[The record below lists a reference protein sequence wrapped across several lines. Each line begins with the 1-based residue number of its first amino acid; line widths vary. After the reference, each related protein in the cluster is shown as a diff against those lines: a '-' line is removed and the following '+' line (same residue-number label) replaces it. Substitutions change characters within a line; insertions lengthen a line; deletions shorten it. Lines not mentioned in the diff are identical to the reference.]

1 MDSFGKGFSSQ
12 PPASPKLS
20 ISGET
25 KENDVNHDNLGSNF
39 KSQNPKK
46 PVTKHFMSPTI
57 SATSKVTVP
66 RTKILA
72 EKNESTTSCDN
83 AHYPKSLILDAK
95 NGLHYTGLGASPH
108 CDQTSSWADPACVNA
123 SVFYDGEVNNC
134 FADSSVRPYD
144 PLTNYL
150 SPRPKFLRYK
160 PNRRREIL
168 QRSGIFSSRNQKIVD
183 EQKSSECDQEEL
195 LDSSPQED
203 ADGDED
209 EESEE
214 DEVPNCWCLKG
225 LAKFLVLL
233 VVIGLSTSY
242 ISSMNNPRPSTV
254 VQATG
259 GLMEGYHRIQKH
271 LFEAVYSNV
280 HGSPWQN
287 GSERTLGF
295 TLDDDHELGRYQID
309 LDDEEEWDESTDEII
324 EIPEPPTGEFEDISE
339 DDEGCHT
346 NVHGSPW
353 QNGSKR
359 TLGFTLDDD
368 HELGRYQIDLDDEE
382 EWDESTDEIIE
393 IPEPPTGEF
402 EDISEDDEGCHTN
415 VHGSPWQNGS
425 KRTLGFT
432 LDDDHEL
439 GRYQIDL
446 DDEEEWDESTDEI
459 IEIPEPPTG
468 EFEDIS
474 EDDERDEELICPDW
488 KSAEIINDKVK
499 ETNEASDQFP
509 VFENAQTDAAT
520 DQELN
525 EVEKDSEGLQQCA
538 SLERKPANLIFRADQ
553 LENDH
558 KADQIEGAKAGEEM
572 TRNRPERIEDATTI
586 RDGENYDK
594 AEELNRIYVEDETNE
609 TELQLS
615 EATISGV
622 GDEIFLPAKIE
633 IDDDTQAHTRRFEIG
648 GKSIKDLNFL
658 DLEPIAIAMIIFS
671 IFSII
676 LACLVYRYRLR
687 AIPAPLHDPQLK
699 ASDRKEKLIQAQVCG
714 QVEHAEE
721 RAESILKPSSMSFP
735 FEKGHKE
742 TYIHA
747 PDIEL
752 LGEFVIGEFSTVRRS
767 LDRKGRTIETGET
780 IYSVSHGQSRAQP
793 VARAQ
798 TPNVSSTGSP
808 SYGSFTAE
816 KIMLKK
822 KEGGREGNVK
832 AITTPVRRS
841 SRIRNLSATSP

>member
-39 KSQNPKK
+39 ESQNPKK
-46 PVTKHFMSPTI
+46 PLTKHFMSPTI

-83 AHYPKSLILDAK
+83 DHYPKSLILEAK
-95 NGLHYTGLGASPH
+95 NGLHDTGLGASPH
-108 CDQTSSWADPACVNA
+108 CDQTSSWANSACVNA

-183 EQKSSECDQEEL
+183 EQKFSECDQEEL
-195 LDSSPQED
+195 LDSSPQEGSSQIMMIKAEDNHHDGQD

-209 EESEE
+209 EENEE

-242 ISSMNNPRPSTV
+242 ISSMNNPRPSPV

-271 LFEAVYSNV
+271 LFEAVYTNV

-353 QNGSKR
+353 QNGS
-359 TLGFTLDDD
+359 
-368 HELGRYQIDLDDEE
+368 E
-382 EWDESTDEIIE
+382 
-393 IPEPPTGEF
+393 
-402 EDISEDDEGCHTN
+402 
-415 VHGSPWQNGS
+415 
-425 KRTLGFT
+425 RTLGFT

-538 SLERKPANLIFRADQ
+538 SLERKPANLIYRADQ
-553 LENDH
+553 LENDD

-572 TRNRPERIEDATTI
+572 TRNRPERIEDATTV

-594 AEELNRIYVEDETNE
+594 AEELDRIYVEEETNE

-615 EATISGV
+615 EATTSSV

-671 IFSII
+671 IFSIF

-721 RAESILKPSSMSFP
+721 RAESILKPSSVSFP

-780 IYSVSHGQSRAQP
+780 IYSISHGQSRAQP

-798 TPNVSSTGSP
+798 TLNVSSTGSP

-816 KIMLKK
+816 RSCSRRK
-822 KEGGREGNVK
+822 RE
-832 AITTPVRRS
+832 AEREM
-841 SRIRNLSATSP
+841 

>member
-1 MDSFGKGFSSQ
+1 MDSFEKDFSSKSS
-12 PPASPKLS
+12 ASPKLS
-20 ISGET
+20 LSGET
-25 KENDVNHDNLGSNF
+25 KENDVNHDRMGSNF

-83 AHYPKSLILDAK
+83 ANYSKSPFLEAK
-95 NGLHYTGLGASPH
+95 NGLLYTGLGAFPH
-108 CDQTSSWADPACVNA
+108 TDQTSSWADSACVNV

-183 EQKSSECDQEEL
+183 EQKSPDCEEEEF
-195 LDSSPQED
+195 LDSSPQEGSSQIMMIKAEDNHHDGQD
-203 ADGDED
+203 ADGDQD

-214 DEVPNCWCLKG
+214 AEVPKSWCLKG
-225 LAKFLVLL
+225 FVKFLVVL

-242 ISSMNNPRPSTV
+242 ISSMNNPRPSPV
-254 VQATG
+254 VQAIG

-271 LFEAVYSNV
+271 LFEAVHTNV
-280 HGSPWQN
+280 HGTPWQN

-295 TLDDDHELGRYQID
+295 TLDDDHELGRNKID
-309 LDDEEEWDESTDEII
+309 LDDEEEWDESTGEII
-324 EIPEPPTGEFEDISE
+324 EIPE
-339 DDEGCHT
+339 
-346 NVHGSPW
+346 
-353 QNGSKR
+353 
-359 TLGFTLDDD
+359 L
-368 HELGRYQIDLDDEE
+368 
-382 EWDESTDEIIE
+382 
-393 IPEPPTGEF
+393 
-402 EDISEDDEGCHTN
+402 
-415 VHGSPWQNGS
+415 
-425 KRTLGFT
+425 
-432 LDDDHEL
+432 
-439 GRYQIDL
+439 
-446 DDEEEWDESTDEI
+446 
-459 IEIPEPPTG
+459 PTG

-488 KSAEIINDKVK
+488 KGAEIINDKVK
-499 ETNEASDQFP
+499 ETNEASDQFL
-509 VFENAQTDAAT
+509 VFESAQTDAAT

-525 EVEKDSEGLQQCA
+525 EVDKDSERLQQCA
-538 SLERKPANLIFRADQ
+538 SLERYECFHERMDHTQSASGKKPANLIYRADQ
-553 LENDH
+553 LENDY
-558 KADQIEGAKAGEEM
+558 KADQIEVVKAGEEM
-572 TRNRPERIEDATTI
+572 TRNRPERIEDATTN

-594 AEELNRIYVEDETNE
+594 AEELNRIYVKEETNV

-615 EATISGV
+615 EATTCSV

-633 IDDDTQAHTRRFEIG
+633 IDDDTQPDARRFEIG

-658 DLEPIAIAMIIFS
+658 DLEPIAIAMIMFS
-671 IFSII
+671 IFSIL
-676 LACLVYRYRLR
+676 LARLVYRYRLR
-687 AIPAPLHDPQLK
+687 AIPAPLHDSQLE

-714 QVEHAEE
+714 QVEHVEE
-721 RAESILKPSSMSFP
+721 RAESIMKPSSVSFS
-735 FEKGHKE
+735 FEKAHKE

-752 LGEFVIGEFSTVRRS
+752 LGEFVIGEFSTVRS
-767 LDRKGRTIETGET
+767 LDRKGRTIETGEA
-780 IYSVSHGQSRAQP
+780 IYSISHMQSRDQP

-798 TPNVSSTGSP
+798 TLNVSSTGSP

-822 KEGGREGNVK
+822 EGGREGNVK
-832 AITTPVRRS
+832 VIPTPVRRS

>member
-83 AHYPKSLILDAK
+83 AHYPKSLILEAK

-195 LDSSPQED
+195 LDSSPQEGSSQIMMIKAEDNRHDGQD

-353 QNGSKR
+353 QNGS
-359 TLGFTLDDD
+359 
-368 HELGRYQIDLDDEE
+368 E
-382 EWDESTDEIIE
+382 
-393 IPEPPTGEF
+393 
-402 EDISEDDEGCHTN
+402 
-415 VHGSPWQNGS
+415 
-425 KRTLGFT
+425 RTLGFT

-594 AEELNRIYVEDETNE
+594 AEELNRIYVEDETNK